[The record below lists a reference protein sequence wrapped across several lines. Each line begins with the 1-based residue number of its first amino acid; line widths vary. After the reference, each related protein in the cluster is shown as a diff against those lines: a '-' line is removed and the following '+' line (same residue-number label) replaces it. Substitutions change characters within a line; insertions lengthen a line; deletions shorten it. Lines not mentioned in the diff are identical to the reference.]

1 MKHPK
6 YRVEKFKG
14 GFIVTQREV
23 RGFSFVYRNA
33 GFGRFDSRE
42 TAEAVRKTATEQ
54 YVARLKVVA

>member
-6 YRVEKFKG
+6 YRVEKFKD

-33 GFGRFDSRE
+33 GFGQFDSRE
-42 TAEAVRKTATEQ
+42 TAEAVRKAATES
-54 YVARLKVVA
+54 YVGRLKVVA